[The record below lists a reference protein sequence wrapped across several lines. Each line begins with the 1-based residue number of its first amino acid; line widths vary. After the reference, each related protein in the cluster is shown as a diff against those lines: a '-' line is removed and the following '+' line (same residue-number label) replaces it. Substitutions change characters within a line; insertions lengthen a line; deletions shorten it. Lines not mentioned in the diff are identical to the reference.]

1 MKEIWRPAP
10 VLSEAEGLTNKPETP
25 YSRGGGNLMAEQ
37 GQGEN
42 SMGVNEATR
51 RIEMAAKMGEEARRQ
66 TAAEKFLKNNKDSL
80 NVDVRRA
87 LEEITK
93 GDKTQNTFSDTEHKQ
108 KQTLGD
114 SGGAKKGPEESIQ
127 GKKNALTSSSAEE
140 ALQKFNSVKDLLEKL
155 PKSSIFQKPEAAVP
169 QEVKSYIKKA
179 EEIVNSRRSEANLP
193 KGTDFYNLN
202 PVNTAAV
209 SDQELKLLGKRI
221 NDNIIAGTMDYQK
234 MKDMAQ
240 SLETARKSL
249 PPNSPDR
256 TWAENLYDQ
265 IDQELTV
272 QRQLAGEV
280 DWDKIKAELLDATRT
295 GDLKKIEEI
304 VKKNYDF
311 NEHIR
316 VRDLVEVSLS
326 NDAINGNT
334 YGYALEYSLE
344 SIINVADL
352 TPLGTIP
359 NPTFVQSENIA
370 RLIMGTLDLDQ
381 DVNKEFYK
389 YLKEL
394 QERRQL
400 SHELYKSLSTK
411 DAYQKYV
418 GEHLKNDGF
427 DYLENKIVGVSE
439 TQILWEKVMGRKVAK
454 TKTVLSQQ
462 EFDDVHEE
470 VKTLYKRN
478 ARLNVDGTS
487 QKLKKRFIIQRS
499 GQNPI
504 TIERPLR
511 EWEIDRATVVGRS
524 VAHVSGRA
532 ITYGT
537 LGDLPSNAD
546 ELYDSMNAEYV
557 SRIVAG
563 RKIMGARFFA
573 GGYTASKE
581 YLKKWVE
588 NKKKLAI
595 EKGLAYGEGGK
606 VNTIYG
612 QKVESLVYADTSVPD
627 LKSHGWR
634 NKRIQLKHREFAK
647 LRVDEYTIGDYL
659 DEESAKIEAA
669 LGDKSENASRLTERE
684 SVYLRSLG
692 SLNPE
697 ELDYLNNARTLRI
710 SKRDRIKNIAFSRE
724 VENTVL
730 RQNLYLS
737 ALSREGSFTPM
748 LKQKIWEKVAV
759 LLPSR
764 IAAFFP
770 EDRKNIVTNNGTK
783 MSEVEWEGLSEKLF
797 MVETDRVRK
806 QAELVKSNNFV
817 TAVPLSD
824 CYIDNSI
831 TDPREIDYINKI
843 IALGKNK
850 SKMLCDMIF
859 PQSAFLDDAPGFQWM
874 NLGKE
879 TVGRLLVNDYEG
891 FSTANNETQEVVAN
905 PTMKLHESAEHLIK
919 ATKGYASPLGL
930 TDAQDRMEADVLT
943 RYDLYAMDGFSKW
956 GFHSIRRFLKKPTS
970 LIEKSNLDANLSMDE
985 KAVSDDVDFLSQNN
999 VIANDKAKVDYFG
1012 MTESERIKKKTKAR
1026 LREVWLRHLRI
1037 FAMIFPMIFGEEF
1050 LKMIAPDFVKGK

>member
-1 MKEIWRPAP
+1 MKEVWRPT
-10 VLSEAEGLTNKPETP
+10 LTSEAQKP
-25 YSRGGGNLMAEQ
+25 YSKGGDNIMAEQ
-37 GQGEN
+37 GQEEN

-51 RIEMAAKMGEEARRQ
+51 RIEMAAKIGEEARRQ
-66 TAAEKFLKNNKDSL
+66 VSAGEFLKKNKDDL
-80 NVDVRRA
+80 NIDVRRV
-87 LEEITK
+87 LEEVAK
-93 GDKTQNTFSDTEHKQ
+93 GGETQNAFSDTENKQ
-108 KQTLGD
+108 EKV
-114 SGGAKKGPEESIQ
+114 SGTSGRAKKNPKEFIQNKKIFSKSSLTEES
-127 GKKNALTSSSAEE
+127 S
-140 ALQKFNSVKDLLEKL
+140 QKYDSVADLLGKL
-155 PKSSIFQKPEAAVP
+155 PEPSIFQKPKTVVPEEAMVYMK
-169 QEVKSYIKKA
+169 EA
-179 EEIVNSRRSEANLP
+179 EELIKSKRAEANLP
-193 KGTDFYNLN
+193 KGVDFYNLN

-209 SDQELKLLGKRI
+209 NDPELKLLGKRI
-221 NDNIIAGTMDYQK
+221 NDNIVAGTMDYQK
-234 MKDMAQ
+234 MKDMAL
-240 SLETARKSL
+240 SLEAARKSL

-280 DWDKIKAELLDATRT
+280 DWDKIKAELLVATRN

-316 VRDLVEVSLS
+316 VHDLVEVSLS

-334 YGYALEYSLE
+334 YGYALEYALE

-352 TPLGTIP
+352 TPLGAIP

-381 DVNKEFYK
+381 DANKEFYK

-439 TQILWEKVMGRKVAK
+439 TQILWEKVMGRKIAK

-462 EFDDVHEE
+462 EFDDSHEE
-470 VKTLYKRN
+470 VKKLYKRN

-487 QKLKKRFIIQRS
+487 QKLKKRFVIQKS

-504 TIERPLR
+504 MIERSLR
-511 EWEIDRATVVGRS
+511 EWEIDRAVVVGRS

-557 SRIVAG
+557 ARIVAG

-588 NKKKLAI
+588 NKEKLAI
-595 EKGLAYGEGGK
+595 EKGLVYGDVGK
-606 VNTIYG
+606 TTTIYG

-634 NKRIQLKHREFAK
+634 NKRIQLKHKEFSK
-647 LRVDEYTIGDYL
+647 LRADEYTIGDYL
-659 DEESAKIEAA
+659 DDESSKIDAA
-669 LGDKSENASRLTERE
+669 LGEKSENASLLTPQEQA
-684 SVYLRSLG
+684 YLRSLG
-692 SLNPE
+692 SLISE
-697 ELDYLNNARTLRI
+697 ESAYLNNERTLRI

-748 LKQKIWEKVAV
+748 LKQKIWEKVAG

-770 EDRKNIVTNNGTK
+770 EERDRILTNNGTK
-783 MSEVEWEGLSEKLF
+783 MSAAEWEELSEKLF
-797 MVETDRVRK
+797 MAETDRVRK
-806 QAELVKSNNFV
+806 QAELVKSNNFA

-824 CYIDNSI
+824 CYADNGI
-831 TDPREIDYINKI
+831 TAPRDIDYINKI
-843 IALGKNK
+843 IDLGKNK
-850 SKMLCDMIF
+850 SKMLCNMIF

-891 FSTANNETQEVVAN
+891 FNTANNESQEVVAN
-905 PTMKLHESAEHLIK
+905 PTMRLHESAEHLIK

-943 RYDLYAMDGFSKW
+943 RYDLYAMDEFSKW
-956 GFHSIRRFLKKPTS
+956 GFHSIKRFLKKSTS

-985 KAVSDDVDFLSQNN
+985 KEIADDVDFLSQNN
-999 VIANDKAKVDYFG
+999 VVANDKAKVDYFG

-1026 LREVWLRHLRI
+1026 VREVWFRHLRI
-1037 FAMIFPMIFGEEF
+1037 LAMIFPMIFGEEF
-1050 LKMIAPDFVKGK
+1050 LKVISPDLVSGK